1 MRQGRMAG
9 GEGPRTDDEGWLGPD
24 QAGRPFRAQIW
35 ERRRWLLAVLT
46 LAILLAG
53 SFVFVLP
60 KSVHPA
66 SLSSP
71 IGAPVAYVHM
81 ADVQTG
87 WAQVVDDLFRT
98 TDGGRH
104 WSRVTPPGQ
113 PILAQAAPAAF
124 LNGTVAW
131 VAQLGYSG
139 SIGSETFVILRT
151 QDGGRHWVP
160 GMPVTVTTPAVLLD
174 LYFLDLQHGWMLFS
188 QSDVDTSHLG
198 EIALYQTADGGAHW
212 SLVLNGPGGAPNLGL
227 CSLPILTFVSP
238 EHGWMTADCT
248 TDVAALWETT
258 DGGQTWNVGALPGAS
273 HCGCWQPPVI
283 LPDRNGVLPA
293 KIGNWMY
300 VTGDGGETWSARQ
313 LPTDAA
319 IVSDFIDAD
328 NGWVALQT
336 TSALYR
342 TTNGGRQWTALSSD
356 LRLNKLWE
364 LDFIDTRNGWA
375 LGQAIEGSPGILYK
389 TADGGVHWVKVRV

>member
-1 MRQGRMAG
+1 MRQGRMDG

-35 ERRRWLLAVLT
+35 ERRRWPLAVLT
-46 LAILLAG
+46 LPILLAG

-124 LNGTVAW
+124 LNGTAAW

-139 SIGSETFVILRT
+139 SIGSETFV
-151 QDGGRHWVP
+151 
-160 GMPVTVTTPAVLLD
+160 
-174 LYFLDLQHGWMLFS
+174 
-188 QSDVDTSHLG
+188 TSRPKM
-198 EIALYQTADGGAHW
+198 GGA
-212 SLVLNGPGGAPNLGL
+212 
-227 CSLPILTFVSP
+227 T
-238 EHGWMTADCT
+238 
-248 TDVAALWETT
+248 
-258 DGGQTWNVGALPGAS
+258 
-273 HCGCWQPPVI
+273 GC
-283 LPDRNGVLPA
+283 PA
-293 KIGNWMY
+293 M
-300 VTGDGGETWSARQ
+300 
-313 LPTDAA
+313 L
-319 IVSDFIDAD
+319 
-328 NGWVALQT
+328 
-336 TSALYR
+336 
-342 TTNGGRQWTALSSD
+342 
-356 LRLNKLWE
+356 
-364 LDFIDTRNGWA
+364 
-375 LGQAIEGSPGILYK
+375 
-389 TADGGVHWVKVRV
+389 

>member
-1 MRQGRMAG
+1 MFG
-9 GEGPRTDDEGWLGPD
+9 
-24 QAGRPFRAQIW
+24 
-35 ERRRWLLAVLT
+35 
-46 LAILLAG
+46 
-53 SFVFVLP
+53 
-60 KSVHPA
+60 
-66 SLSSP
+66 
-71 IGAPVAYVHM
+71 
-81 ADVQTG
+81 
-87 WAQVVDDLFRT
+87 
-98 TDGGRH
+98 
-104 WSRVTPPGQ
+104 
-113 PILAQAAPAAF
+113 
-124 LNGTVAW
+124 NG
-131 VAQLGYSG
+131 
-139 SIGSETFVILRT
+139 
-151 QDGGRHWVP
+151 
-160 GMPVTVTTPAVLLD
+160 
-174 LYFLDLQHGWMLFS
+174 
-188 QSDVDTSHLG
+188 
-198 EIALYQTADGGAHW
+198 
-212 SLVLNGPGGAPNLGL
+212 
-227 CSLPILTFVSP
+227 
-238 EHGWMTADCT
+238 
-248 TDVAALWETT
+248 LWETT

-375 LGQAIEGSPGILYK
+375 LGQAIEGGPGILYK